1 MRKFIIDDQDLIKWF
16 SDERA
21 ERVFISTEKLDDTDM
36 EDYRMIGVADAEY
49 FRREYDW
56 EKVIEFG
63 SNNITT
69 ESELSFRDYKAQDW
83 NDIRKQYT
91 ESTVSKIDYKDVT
104 MALIEMKSKEGK
116 YDYTYPCAFIKENLN
131 R

>member
-1 MRKFIIDDQDLIKWF
+1 MRNFIIEGQDLIKWF

-21 ERVFISTEKLDDTDM
+21 DGVFVSTEKLDDTDM
-36 EDYRMIGVADAEY
+36 EDYRMIGVADEEY
-49 FRREYDW
+49 LRREYDW

-83 NDIRKQYT
+83 NDIRKHYT
-91 ESTVSKIDYKDVT
+91 ERTASKIDYKDVT
-104 MALIEMKSKEGK
+104 MALIEMKSKEGE
-116 YDYTYPCAFIKENLN
+116 YDYIHPCAFIK
-131 R
+131 